1 MFHSAVQP
9 IMNVLF
15 YSISTILSSKQTIW
29 NFSACEFLYILARFF
44 VLKTLKKYNILFGFS
59 QDFYFSF
66 DNGPVQ
72 SLNSP
77 MVKHSMEIIDFVAS
91 LLRYPTALWFFNYQ
105 FTECIWLNRVNTT
118 TSTKNKKHYIL
129 NKKKIWTD
137 SDFLLHIFFFVV
149 FSSFSSKV
157 ETK

>member
-1 MFHSAVQP
+1 MFYFTQ
-9 IMNVLF
+9 
-15 YSISTILSSKQTIW
+15 YSLSYPTNNLEFFCMQIPL
-29 NFSACEFLYILARFF
+29 NFSSFF
-44 VLKTLKKYNILFGFS
+44 VLKTLKKYNILCGFS
-59 QDFYFSF
+59 QDFYFRYF

-77 MVKHSMEIIDFVAS
+77 KLKHSMEIIDFVAS
-91 LLRYPTALWFFNYQ
+91 LLRYPTALWIFNYQ

-118 TSTKNKKHYIL
+118 TSTKKHYIL